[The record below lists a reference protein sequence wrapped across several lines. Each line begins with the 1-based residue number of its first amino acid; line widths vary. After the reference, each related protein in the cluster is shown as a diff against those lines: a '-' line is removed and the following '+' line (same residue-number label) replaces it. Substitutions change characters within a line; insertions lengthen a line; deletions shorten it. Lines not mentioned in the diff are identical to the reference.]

1 MIASCLK
8 LAQTTVGSSHS
19 EIFVNGMQHDCQE
32 FLNYIVNDISE
43 ELAQTPEGDGP
54 APVKLKVS
62 MP

>member
-8 LAQTTVGSSHS
+8 LAQTTVDSFHL

-43 ELAQTPEGDGP
+43 ALAQTPEGGGP